1 MGFFDRLFGNRDRSE
16 PRRSIGRAPRQQ
28 RAMSDE
34 EAIQRYRYMVRTA
47 PPETIEQAHQE
58 AFARLT
64 PAQRA
69 QVLREL
75 LNVTP
80 TGERAAWRGAGDDPR
95 ALARLATRAE
105 TRQPGTMERLL
116 GGPGMGMGMGGMMA
130 GTLFGSLVAGFVGSM
145 IANEFFEHTLDAGG
159 ENGGVDEGAGQEQFM
174 DASEADYLSD
184 ANSGFDET
192 GDDLGGD
199 FGGEF

>member
-1 MGFFDRLFGNRDRSE
+1 
-16 PRRSIGRAPRQQ
+16 
-28 RAMSDE
+28 MSDE

-47 PPETIEQAHQE
+47 PPEAIEQAHQE

-80 TGERAAWRGAGDDPR
+80 SRERAAWRGAEDDPR

-105 TRQPGTMERLL
+105 MRQPGIMENLL
-116 GGPGMGMGMGGMMA
+116 SGPGLGMGGMMA

-145 IANEFFEHTLDAGG
+145 VANEFFEHTHDGG
-159 ENGGVDEGAGQEQFM
+159 WENGGMDEGAGQEQYL
-174 DASEADYLSD
+174 DTQEADYPSNDDGGSD
-184 ANSGFDET
+184 QV